1 MKLKFFPVLLAL
13 AGILSSCGD
22 NDPRLVIFT
31 YDGLRWQELYTGADS
46 TLVGNSRY
54 VDDPGQ
60 LKGKYWRATPQERR
74 SALMPFTWSYIESN
88 GYMLGNRLKGS
99 QFQVSNGLA
108 FSYPG
113 YSEMFCGWADDDRVD
128 SNAAIPN
135 PNPSVLEAVAQ
146 DPRYKGSVMVYGSWN
161 SIRYAVNNDRGG
173 FPGSV
178 SYEPDVAAHKS
189 PELEMLNK
197 MQEVMPRYWGEE
209 RFDAFTYAYALE
221 TMKKDHPKVIWVAF
235 GDTDEWAH
243 AGKYDFYLEATHGTD
258 DMIRQIVE
266 YCESDPFYKGKT
278 TYLMTTDH
286 GRGNR
291 GAFRDHGTGTRGSE
305 NTWMIAFGKGIQRL
319 GETSANGP
327 FYTRQFA
334 ATIADI
340 LGIDFTPG
348 NGEKQLP
355 VDPGF
360 KGEPLNENMAIKD
373 MGYFH
378 EMDVQPK
385 GSGLRYKYYE
395 GPFVSV
401 DELLTSTAVD
411 RGIANEFSI
420 DGAKVDDHFGYDFHG
435 FIKIPVSGRY
445 IISVA
450 SDDGTKV
457 FIDDKLVIDNDGSHS
472 VNVVEA
478 SLAMDAG
485 FHRIQ
490 VLYFDDCEGQSLEVG
505 IDGCG
510 ISYENIPASMLF
522 H

>member
-1 MKLKFFPVLLAL
+1 
-13 AGILSSCGD
+13 
-22 NDPRLVIFT
+22 
-31 YDGLRWQELYTGADS
+31 
-46 TLVGNSRY
+46 
-54 VDDPGQ
+54 
-60 LKGKYWRATPQERR
+60 
-74 SALMPFTWSYIESN
+74 
-88 GYMLGNRLKGS
+88 
-99 QFQVSNGLA
+99 
-108 FSYPG
+108 
-113 YSEMFCGWADDDRVD
+113 
-128 SNAAIPN
+128 
-135 PNPSVLEAVAQ
+135 
-146 DPRYKGSVMVYGSWN
+146 
-161 SIRYAVNNDRGG
+161 
-173 FPGSV
+173 
-178 SYEPDVAAHKS
+178 
-189 PELEMLNK
+189 MLNK

-360 KGEPLNENMAIKD
+360 KGEPLNDNMAIKD

-450 SDDGTKV
+450 SDDGSKV

-490 VLYFDDCEGQSLEVG
+490 VLYFDDCEGQSLDVG

-510 ISYENIPASMLF
+510 ISYETIPGSMLF